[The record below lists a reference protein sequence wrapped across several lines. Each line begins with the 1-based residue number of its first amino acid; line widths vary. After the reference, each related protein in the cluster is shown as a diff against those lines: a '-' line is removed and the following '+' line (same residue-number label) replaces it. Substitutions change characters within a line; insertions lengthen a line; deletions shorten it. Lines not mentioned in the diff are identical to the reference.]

1 MATQT
6 GRLWTKPSHAAAIVL
21 GVWYLMMAPPQ
32 AGTHP
37 NTQPAP
43 ADTKARLSRWTIV
56 GIFPAQKECE
66 AGRHANPGQRCL
78 AADDPRFRDNN
89 PPP

>member
-1 MATQT
+1 MKPIHVATI
-6 GRLWTKPSHAAAIVL
+6 AL
-21 GVWYLMMAPPQ
+21 GVWYLMTAPPLPG
-32 AGTHP
+32 AHP
-37 NTQPAP
+37 NPQSAP
-43 ADTKARLSRWTIV
+43 LDTKARLSRWTIV

-66 AGRHANPGQRCL
+66 TSRHANPGQRCL

>member
-1 MATQT
+1 MKAN
-6 GRLWTKPSHAAAIVL
+6 HAAAIVL
-21 GVWYLMMAPPQ
+21 GVWYLMMAPPLP
-32 AGTHP
+32 GTHS
-37 NTQPAP
+37 NTQSAA

-66 AGRHANPGQRCL
+66 ASRHANPGQRCL
-78 AADDPRFRDNN
+78 AADDPRFRENN